1 MENKYYTKERN
12 VQIVLSLLKAHG
24 IRKVIASPGS
34 TNIAVVGS
42 MEHDPFFEIYSCV
55 DERSA
60 AYMAC
65 GLSAESGE
73 PVVLSCTGATASR
86 NYYPGLT
93 EAYYR
98 KLPILV
104 LTSSQDSRRMGHL
117 KDQITDRTCPPK
129 DLVKLSTVLQNIRDD
144 EDEWDVTIK
153 ANRAILELN
162 HHGRGP
168 VHMNIETTYC
178 RDFPIKSLPY
188 TRVINRFSYNDNLPE
203 LPKGRI
209 AIFVGSH
216 IRMTPE
222 ESDAIDKF
230 CLSHNSIVLCE
241 PCSGYKGK
249 YSVFYSLTRWKK
261 WNGENLNFDLIIHLG
276 EVSGFIWQCQRAKE
290 IWRVS
295 EDGELRDL
303 LKKLTNVFEMKEID
317 FFKHYS
323 TNQKG
328 DDSYLNN
335 CLESIA
341 KTEKE
346 IPELPFSNL
355 WIAQKL
361 HDKMPK
367 DSVLHLGI
375 LAPLRSWNYMGIKPE
390 YETDCNQGG
399 FGIDG
404 NLSTL
409 IGASFVHPEKLYF
422 GIVGDLSFFYDMNCL
437 GNRHV
442 KNNIRILVVNNGLGC
457 EFRLFNQVGN
467 ILGVETDKYISAAGH
482 FGNMSPKVIK
492 DLAINWGYEYMT
504 ASSKTEFDSVYEHF
518 ITPSMLDKPIL
529 FEVFTKVEDEN
540 KALFEVENFGVEVP
554 QEAILKKYIKKAIG
568 EKGTNFLRQIT
579 NLSNHTK

>member
-1 MENKYYTKERN
+1 MENKFYTKERN

-129 DLVKLSTVLQNIRDD
+129 DVVKLSTVLQNVRDE

-153 ANRAILELN
+153 ANRAVLELF
-162 HHGRGP
+162 HHGKGP
-168 VHMNIETTYC
+168 VHINIETTYC
-178 RDFPIKSLPY
+178 REFPIKTLPY
-188 TRVINRFSYNDNLPE
+188 TRVIKRYSYTDDLPQ
-203 LPKGRI
+203 LPNGRI

-216 IRMTPE
+216 IRMTSE
-222 ESDAIDKF
+222 EIDMIDKF
-230 CLSHNSIVLCE
+230 CLSHNAIVLCE
-241 PCSGYKGK
+241 PCSGYKGR
-249 YSVFYSLTRWKK
+249 YSVFYSLTELKK
-261 WNGENLNFDLIIHLG
+261 WKGENHNYDLVIHIG
-276 EVSGFIWQCQRAKE
+276 EISAFIWQCAAAKE
-290 IWRVS
+290 VWRVS

-303 LKKLTNVFEMKEID
+303 LKRLTNVFEMKEYD
-317 FFKHYS
+317 FFKHYA
-323 TNQKG
+323 TNEKG

-335 CLESIA
+335 CIEAILQ
-341 KTEKE
+341 TENE
-346 IPELPFSNL
+346 MPELPFSNL

-361 HDKMPK
+361 HNKMPK
-367 DSVLHLGI
+367 NSVVHLGI
-375 LAPLRSWNYMGIKPE
+375 LAPLRSWNYMGIRPE

-409 IGASFVHPEKLYF
+409 IGASFVHPDRLYF
-422 GIVGDLSFFYDMNCL
+422 GIVGDLSFFYDLNSL

-467 ILGVETDKYISAAGH
+467 ILGVETNKYISAAGH
-482 FGNMSPKVIK
+482 FGNMSPKVIR
-492 DLAINWGYEYMT
+492 DLAINWGYEYIT
-504 ASSKTEFDSVYEHF
+504 ASSKSEFDAVYKRF
-518 ITPSMLDKPIL
+518 VSPTITDKPIL

-540 KALFEVENFGVEVP
+540 EALQKVENFGAEVSKGTIIK
-554 QEAILKKYIKKAIG
+554 QYIKNAIG
-568 EKGTNFLRQIT
+568 EKGTHFIKKIT
-579 NLSNHTK
+579 KS